1 MSWKNVDDTLVKIED
16 ELDAMVKD
24 LEDDTEN
31 DASISS
37 NLEIPVDEKEGSE
50 AKDEVANLS
59 KDSEESRRR
68 RISLASLGALEQR

>member
-16 ELDAMVKD
+16 EVDAMVKD
-24 LEDDTEN
+24 LEDDTDN

-37 NLEIPVDEKEGSE
+37 NVEIPVDEKEGSE
-50 AKDEVANLS
+50 AKDEVTNLC

>member
-16 ELDAMVKD
+16 EVDAMVKD

-59 KDSEESRRR
+59 KDSEARRR